1 MSAARERLPARRAS
15 TTFSFESASLHYTA
29 TISRFGDGCV
39 EEIFLSNTKPS
50 SQSDVNAR
58 DAGVAASLASQHS
71 YSVDEL
77 RRALLR
83 DSQGNAS
90 SPLGAALD
98 RSGEAND
105 GARSCRPTIWSRP
118 PPPTKQKNG
127 TDMTDINN
135 DEAIAIQGFK
145 DHFGTCPHCHDFG
158 GFINIGRGHW
168 FFCDEHRVKWCVGS
182 DLFDC
187 WRDQTEKEQ
196 RAIYDAKGFGSY
208 QDVVPYSPRLIT
220 IETSCG
226 KHFEL
231 HVSCPTGS

>member
-1 MSAARERLPARRAS
+1 
-15 TTFSFESASLHYTA
+15 
-29 TISRFGDGCV
+29 
-39 EEIFLSNTKPS
+39 
-50 SQSDVNAR
+50 
-58 DAGVAASLASQHS
+58 
-71 YSVDEL
+71 
-77 RRALLR
+77 
-83 DSQGNAS
+83 
-90 SPLGAALD
+90 
-98 RSGEAND
+98 
-105 GARSCRPTIWSRP
+105 
-118 PPPTKQKNG
+118 
-127 TDMTDINN
+127 MTDINN

-231 HVSCPTGS
+231 HVSELSDRQLSILLAGNSERSDVDPAHIAAMRDELQRREELCSRGWLPAYGDAVDDEIPF